1 MTNYTNNE
9 TIVPSGEKYLEETI
23 YFAVEGI
30 SLTLVGIIGL
40 FGNIIILSVLRRPT
54 LKCGR
59 QVRTILNLNR
69 D

>member
-9 TIVPSGEKYLEETI
+9 TIVVPSGEKYLEEI
-23 YFAVEGI
+23 DFAVEGI

-59 QVRTILNLNR
+59 HVRNICI
-69 D
+69 